1 MNNSAANQLSNCFYF
16 FPQVSIFN
24 LDTPTRVFGR
34 LETREIREE
43 GSDAGRKQSLGVVEV
58 ELHWPAWSRAG
69 VALLQRTTWSCD
81 GLSTPWSFL
90 HQWELKVLSSTYL
103 DLNLYLGSQKE
114 IVISRD
120 ALPQAWTSGE
130 LGSVLR
136 SATHLFHVDLV
147 NLLSCS
153 SRFVNEKIT
162 TTASF
167 GLPCLAIISGEDTIT
182 ACLQL
187 QIIHEGAYFAVWQ
200 HLPVVFFNHEHQK
213 DRVIG
218 RV

>member
-1 MNNSAANQLSNCFYF
+1 MNNSAANQLSNCIF

-58 ELHWPAWSRAG
+58 ALHWSAWSRAG
-69 VALLQRTTWSCD
+69 VTPLQRTTWSCE

-90 HQWELKVLSSTYL
+90 LQWELKVLSSTYL
-103 DLNLYLGSQKE
+103 DLDLYVGNQKE

-136 SATHLFHVDLV
+136 SATHLLHVDPI
-147 NLLSCS
+147 NLLSYG

-167 GLPCLAIISGEDTIT
+167 GLPCLAIISREDAIT
-182 ACLQL
+182 ACFQL
-187 QIIHEGAYFAVWQ
+187 WIIHEGAYSAVWQ
-200 HLPVVFFNHEHQK
+200 HLPIVFF
-213 DRVIG
+213 
-218 RV
+218 